1 MNPVILDIGI
11 LFAVS
16 SAVSCHL
23 ISQKHHAVTK
33 SWYENKWF
41 WAGFFGTLP
50 ALVAFL
56 GHVFLSRRAQV

>member
-1 MNPVILDIGI
+1 MNPVVLDIGI

-56 GHVFLSRRAQV
+56 GHIFLSRRAQV